1 MKTRKEALLA
11 ALLLT
16 GAPAALLAQTA
27 PVIVQAESG
36 AVGAAFAR
44 TTQGADTYIT
54 IAPTVGGG
62 NPATPDRVASYTV
75 TFPAPGTYELYAR
88 LRVGSATFNADSMYY
103 GNGFGAKTVSADTT
117 ADGDWIL
124 VNNLA
129 NAVGYNLPAD
139 KVVDGG
145 DATNGVFKWVKM
157 SVYNGG
163 EAPVASWVVTADALT
178 QTFQIGGRETGLD
191 LDKFAFGVQGI
202 FYTVD
207 DLDNDLPGDTIPP
220 PPPFTPTGPPIAT
233 GQTKFLGDAYSPPQA
248 TSFTAY
254 WNQVTPENAG
264 KWGSAEATRG
274 TFVWTDLDTAYQV
287 AKSNGF
293 PFKMHNLVWGQ
304 QQPAWIET
312 LSPADQLTEIQTWF
326 GAVAARYP
334 GIDLIDVVNEP
345 LHNPPNHTGN
355 GGGNYIDALGGAGA
369 TGWDWVIN
377 AFRLARADFPSAKLL
392 INEFGVSND
401 MTEMQQYIQII
412 KLLQAQ
418 GLIDGVGVQAHAFE
432 TRTDAAT
439 QKANLDLLAATG
451 LPIYISEMD
460 IDGLTDEAQLAD
472 YQRIFPVFWEHPAV
486 KGVTLWGFRIGHWRT
501 AEGDY
506 LVLSNGAERPAL
518 VWLKNY
524 VPDVPPV
531 ITAGQ
536 KFTIAEN
543 SAAGSVVGTVL
554 ATDVDSGQTL
564 SNWTITGG
572 SGSAVFTIDPQ
583 SGRLSLA
590 SGQVIDF
597 EATTSYGLTLTVFDG
612 YKTSAP
618 SGITV
623 NVTNVNDNPPVVRA
637 GQTFPIDGG
646 VRNLI
651 GVARAT
657 DADDTNQAGFTTFQ
671 NWRVAGGTGAS
682 VLGIDMA
689 TGAIGVTRP
698 LLVDFKK
705 ASYTLLVTVSD
716 GATTS
721 APQTLSITIPNR
733 VHTCLLGFVDVTVPK
748 DDAKILLLLGASLG
762 SCRR

>member
-1 MKTRKEALLA
+1 MIRRKNAVA

-16 GAPAALLAQTA
+16 ATPSVLLAQTT

-36 AVGAAFAR
+36 TVGAAFKL
-44 TTQGADTYIT
+44 TTQGPDTYIT

-62 NPATPDRVASYTV
+62 NPATPDRVATYTV
-75 TFPAPGTYELYAR
+75 TFPAAGTYELYAR
-88 LRVGSATFNADSMYY
+88 LRVGSGTFSNDSMYY
-103 GNGFGAKTVSADTT
+103 GNGFGAKSVSTDTSS
-117 ADGDWIL
+117 DGDWIL

-129 NAVGYNLPAD
+129 NAVGYSLPSD

-145 DATNGVFKWVKM
+145 DATNGVFKWVKL

-163 EAPVASWVVTADALT
+163 EPPVSSWVVTADALT
-178 QTFQIGGRETGLD
+178 QTLQIGGRETGLD

-207 DLDNDLPGDTIPP
+207 DLNNDLPGNTIPP

-233 GQTKFLGDAYSPPQA
+233 GQAKFLGDAYSPPQA

-287 AKSNGF
+287 AKTNGF
-293 PFKMHNLVWGQ
+293 LFKMHNLVWGQ

-312 LSPADQLTEIQTWF
+312 LAPGDQLTEIQTWF

-334 GIDLIDVVNEP
+334 GIDMIDVVNEP
-345 LHNPPNHTGN
+345 LHNPPNHAGN
-355 GGGNYIDALGGAGA
+355 GGGNYIGALGGAGT

-377 AFRLARADFPSAKLL
+377 AYQLARADFPNAKLL
-392 INEFGVSND
+392 INEFGISND
-401 MTEMQQYIQII
+401 ANEMQQYIRII

-418 GLIDGVGVQAHAFE
+418 NLIDGVGVQAHAFE

-486 KGVTLWGFRIGHWRT
+486 KGVTLWGFRVGHWRT
-501 AEGDY
+501 AQGDY
-506 LVLSNGAERPAL
+506 LVLSNGAERPAM

-524 VPDVPPV
+524 VPDTPPV
-531 ITAGQ
+531 ISAGQ
-536 KFTIAEN
+536 KFSIAEN
-543 SAAGSVVGTVL
+543 SAAGTVTGTVL
-554 ATDVDSGQTL
+554 ATDVDAGQTL
-564 SNWTITGG
+564 SNWKITDG
-572 SGSAVFTIDPQ
+572 SGAAVFTIDPQ
-583 SGRLSLA
+583 SGALHLA
-590 SGQVIDF
+590 SGQTLDF
-597 EATTSYGLTLTVFDG
+597 ETTTSYAVNVTVFDG

-618 SGITV
+618 VSVTV
-623 NVTNVNDNPPVVRA
+623 NVTNVNDNPPSVNV
-637 GQTFPIDGG
+637 GQTFAIDGG
-646 VRNLI
+646 VRNVI
-651 GVARAT
+651 GIARAT
-657 DADDTNQAGFTTFQ
+657 DPDDSNQPGFTAFG
-671 NWRVAGGTGAS
+671 NWHIAGGTGAS
-682 VLGIDMA
+682 VLGIDAA
-689 TGAIGVTRP
+689 TGTLAVAKP
-698 LLVDFKK
+698 LLVDFRKT
-705 ASYTLLVTVSD
+705 SYTAILTVSD
-716 GATTS
+716 GANTS
-721 APQTLSITIPNR
+721 APQTVTVTIPNR
-733 VHTCLLGFVDVTVPK
+733 VHTCLFGFVDVTVPK
-748 DDAKILLLLGASLG
+748 ADAKLLLLLGASLG
-762 SCRR
+762 SCGR